1 MTREEAYIW
10 NENSHDENFSTVREM
25 EESIHYL
32 LKKIYDNFEVKINK
46 INDEFSNRSCKN
58 CKFGM
63 TYLFD
68 DEIECF
74 KIEAETQGTYFS
86 KDFSCNKWEK
96 NES

>member
-1 MTREEAYIW
+1 MKKALHILKIVLKDTVMPSEKEYVNEAIKELEE
-10 NENSHDENFSTVREM
+10 
-25 EESIHYL
+25 L
-32 LKKIYDNFEVKINK
+32 Q
-46 INDEFSNRSCKN
+46 NRSCKN

-63 TYLFD
+63 IDMFD
-68 DEIECF
+68 DDIECI

>member
-1 MTREEAYIW
+1 MKKALHILKIVLKDTVMSSEKEYVNEAIK
-10 NENSHDENFSTVREM
+10 ELED
-25 EESIHYL
+25 L
-32 LKKIYDNFEVKINK
+32 Q
-46 INDEFSNRSCKN
+46 NRTCKN

-63 TYLFD
+63 IDMFD
-68 DEIECF
+68 DDIECI

>member
-1 MTREEAYIW
+1 MKKALHILKIVLKDTVMPSEKEYVNEAIKELEE
-10 NENSHDENFSTVREM
+10 
-25 EESIHYL
+25 L
-32 LKKIYDNFEVKINK
+32 Q
-46 INDEFSNRSCKN
+46 NRSCKN

-63 TYLFD
+63 IYLFD

-74 KIEAETQGTYFS
+74 KIEADTQGIYFS

>member
-1 MTREEAYIW
+1 MKKALQLLETLKDDYIHGELTSDIDEAIK
-10 NENSHDENFSTVREM
+10 ELED
-25 EESIHYL
+25 L
-32 LKKIYDNFEVKINK
+32 Q
-46 INDEFSNRSCKN
+46 NRSCKN

-63 TYLFD
+63 IYLFD
-68 DEIECF
+68 DEIECV